1 MTSVVAKTV
10 MKAIKANN
18 VALIKSLAQRSRM
31 SPGKLMSKAKAYSRK
46 KSGKPTGKYKKSEDI
61 GRAAEVRAMA
71 KEKKKWKKKGY

>member
-31 SPGKLMSKAKAYSRK
+31 SPGKLMSKAKKYSMKK
-46 KSGKPTGKYKKSEDI
+46 KSKP
-61 GRAAEVRAMA
+61 
-71 KEKKKWKKKGY
+71 KKGQPSKKDMMKEADRFSPFRKSREKR